1 MPFDIDQIAIY
12 VLLTLILVV
21 VIWIAR
27 LEMKIKRILLG
38 KDAKSLE
45 DSIVYAKKE
54 IDKLK
59 EFESDSIEY
68 FKEVEARLRKSIQS
82 VETVRFNPFK
92 GTGDGGNQSFSTSFV
107 NENGDGVVISS
118 MYSRD
123 RISIFAKPINKFK
136 SQFEIIAGDHHA
148 RLCPRQ
154 REDLR

>member
-1 MPFDIDQIAIY
+1 MPFDMDQIVIY
-12 VLLTLILVV
+12 SLLLILVV
-21 VIWIAR
+21 MVIWVAR
-27 LEMKIKRILLG
+27 LEIKLKRILLG

-59 EFESDSIEY
+59 EFENDSIEY
-68 FKEVEARLRKSIQS
+68 FKEVENRLRKSIQS

-92 GTGDGGNQSFSTSFV
+92 GTGDGGNQSFSTSFL

-123 RISIFAKPINKFK
+123 RISVFAKPVSKFI
-136 SQFEIIAGDHHA
+136 SQFETTEEEKQVIDKGKST
-148 RLCPRQ
+148 LK
-154 REDLR
+154 

>member
-136 SQFEIIAGDHHA
+136 SQFETTEEEKQVIEKAKK
-148 RLCPRQ
+148 
-154 REDLR
+154 DLN

>member
-1 MPFDIDQIAIY
+1 MPFDIDQIVIY
-12 VLLTLILVV
+12 GLIVLLLVI

-27 LEMKIKRILLG
+27 IEIKLRKVLLG

-45 DSIVYAKKE
+45 DTIVYTKNE

-68 FKEVEARLRKSIQS
+68 FKEVESRLRKSVQA
-82 VETVRFNPFK
+82 VETLRFNPFK
-92 GTGDGGNQSFSTSFV
+92 GTGDGGNQSFSTSFL

-123 RISIFAKPINKFK
+123 RISIFAKPINKFA
-136 SQFEIIAGDHHA
+136 SQFETTQEEKEVIEKGKET
-148 RLCPRQ
+148 LKK
-154 REDLR
+154 

>member
-1 MPFDIDQIAIY
+1 
-12 VLLTLILVV
+12 VILPP
-21 VIWIAR
+21 
-27 LEMKIKRILLG
+27 EMKIKKILLG

-82 VETVRFNPFK
+82 VETIRFNPFK

-136 SQFEIIAGDHHA
+136 SQFETTEEEKQVIERAKK
-148 RLCPRQ
+148 
-154 REDLR
+154 DLN

>member
-27 LEMKIKRILLG
+27 LEMKIKKILLG

-82 VETVRFNPFK
+82 VETIRFNPFK

-136 SQFEIIAGDHHA
+136 SQFETTEEEKQVIERAKK
-148 RLCPRQ
+148 
-154 REDLR
+154 DLN